1 MHYAAVVGIKA
12 QKTVIACAG
21 LQRVVADRAVGF
33 DGAWRV
39 LKLVVEDGLY
49 ALRIN
54 PLFYREEKQE
64 LTTINSHH
72 DS

>member
-1 MHYAAVVGIKA
+1 VHYAAVVGIKA

-21 LQRVVADRAVGF
+21 LRRVAADGAVGF
-33 DGAWRV
+33 DGPACTEAG
-39 LKLVVEDGLY
+39 VEAGFY

-54 PLFYREEKQE
+54 PLFCREEKQE